1 MQIDITAR
9 NIELTD
15 VMKEYTQK
23 KIEKLKPHEDI
34 ITHIKIV
41 YHEENANTS
50 AEGFI
55 HVPGEQLIAK
65 TKHETVHGAMD
76 GLIDMLVRSIIKYKS
91 KQRNH

>member
-1 MQIDITAR
+1 MQVNITAR
-9 NIELTD
+9 NTELTD
-15 VMKEYTQK
+15 VMKEYTHK
-23 KIEKLKPHEDI
+23 KMEKLKPHEDI

-55 HVPGEQLIAK
+55 NVPGEQLIAK
-65 TKHETVHGAMD
+65 TKHETAHGAMD
-76 GLIDMLVRSIIKYKS
+76 GLIDMLVRSILKYKS